1 MKKTI
6 IILTALLMLA
16 GGANA
21 QFSYNETN
29 NLFYHTQRT
38 PQTNMLNPA
47 LFPTNNS
54 FYLQLPEFGFQIGIP
69 MTMKDMI
76 YYDATQDANIIN
88 INNVLD
94 KLTSDNP
101 FRLGVDINVLGFGF
115 KAGQLFFDFNT
126 RIKTSINLALT
137 GNIINAMLNGNMDEN
152 GNAISTVNLVDGNL
166 FNAQSYIETS
176 LGAGYTFPSFPLTL
190 GAHVKLL
197 SGIFSVQTENTNVTI
212 ETADDFSKVTARVYY
227 QMMAS
232 AAFPLDTAN
241 GISDI
246 GSHVG
251 DIVKNMFNP
260 FSGNAGLAF
269 DFGVRYDLGPF
280 SFSASIN
287 DLSAGIHWQNNVS
300 AVVPRGGVGVFEF
313 SGLELSDIISNNN
326 MSMDSL
332 NGIADKVTDLF
343 PNYIQDSGDYW
354 YNVPTK
360 INLAASFNFLKMM
373 RAGILLH
380 GQFDRGL
387 LSKKNV
393 TTFDLGNDVINT
405 FRFNTTASLGI
416 NLFNWAEMIVASS
429 VVYNG
434 EKVDLFNP
442 GIGFIFTPA
451 TVLQTYVMADYVNSI
466 YPSQIKAVNI
476 KFGAN
481 LLIGNGGKKKIRDI

>member
-54 FYLQLPEFGFQIGIP
+54 FYLQLPEVSLQIGLPLSI
-69 MTMKDMI
+69 KDVI
-76 YYDATQDANIIN
+76 RYDAAQDANIIN
-88 INNVLD
+88 INNILNQ
-94 KLTSDNP
+94 LTSDNP
-101 FRLGVDINVLGFGF
+101 FRFGMDVNLLGFGF
-115 KAGQLFFDFNT
+115 KAGNMFFDFNT
-126 RIKTSINLALT
+126 RLKTSFSIGLT
-137 GNIINAMLNGNMDEN
+137 GNIINALLNGNMDEN
-152 GNAISTVNLVDGNL
+152 GNAISEITLVDGNL
-166 FNAQSYIETS
+166 FNAQAYVETS
-176 LGAGYTFPSFPLTL
+176 LGAGYRFHAIPLTL

-197 SGIFSVQTENTNVTI
+197 SGIASVQTENTNITI
-212 ETADDFSKVTARVYY
+212 ETAEDFSKVTARMYY
-227 QMMAS
+227 EMMAS
-232 AAFPLDTAN
+232 TAFPLDTAN

-251 DIVKNMFNP
+251 DIIKTMLNP

-269 DFGVRYDLGPF
+269 DLGAKYDLGPF
-280 SFSASIN
+280 TFSASIN
-287 DLSAGIHWQNNVS
+287 DLSSGIHWQNNVNQ
-300 AVVPRGGVGVFEF
+300 VVPSGGVGVFEF
-313 SGLELSDIISNNN
+313 DGIEIGNLLNNGN

-332 NGIADKVTDLF
+332 TAIADEFKNMM
-343 PNYIQDSGDYW
+343 PRSIMDSGDYW

-360 INLAASFNFLKMM
+360 INLAASFNFFKMM

-393 TTFDLGNDVINT
+393 ATFDLGNDVINT

>member
-54 FYLQLPEFGFQIGIP
+54 FYLQLPEVSLQIGLPLSI
-69 MTMKDMI
+69 KDVI
-76 YYDATQDANIIN
+76 RYDAAQDANIIN
-88 INNVLD
+88 INSILNQ
-94 KLTSDNP
+94 LTSDNP
-101 FRLGVDINVLGFGF
+101 FRFGMDVNLLGFGF
-115 KAGQLFFDFNT
+115 KAGNMFFDFNT
-126 RIKTSINLALT
+126 RLKTSFSIGLT
-137 GNIINAMLNGNMDEN
+137 GNIINALLNGNMDEN
-152 GNAISTVNLVDGNL
+152 GKAISEITLVDGNL
-166 FNAQSYIETS
+166 FNAQAYVETS
-176 LGAGYTFPSFPLTL
+176 LGAGYRFHAIPLTL

-197 SGIFSVQTENTNVTI
+197 SGIASVQTENTNITI
-212 ETADDFSKVTARVYY
+212 ETAEDFSKVTARMYY
-227 QMMAS
+227 EMMAS
-232 AAFPLDTAN
+232 TAIPLDTAS
-241 GISDI
+241 GLSDM

-251 DIVKNMFNP
+251 DIIKTMLNP

-269 DFGVRYDLGPF
+269 DLGAKYDLGPF
-280 SFSASIN
+280 TFSASIN
-287 DLSAGIHWQNNVS
+287 DLSAGIHWQNNVNQ
-300 AVVPRGGVGVFEF
+300 VVPSGGVGVFEF
-313 SGLELSDIISNNN
+313 DGIEISNLLNNGN

-332 NGIADKVTDLF
+332 TAIADEFKNMM
-343 PNYIQDSGDYW
+343 PSYIMDSGDYW

-360 INLAASFNFLKMM
+360 INLAASFNFFKMM

-393 TTFDLGNDVINT
+393 ATFDLGNDVINT

-466 YPSQIKAVNI
+466 YPSQIKAVNV